1 MLFLKGH
8 GYQVVADGEDEYGNG
23 YYSQA
28 AACGFCGKEDY
39 PTWEKAGFSSFGFF
53 FPGAP
58 NADADD
64 TTTGALAQLADA
76 MIDQAP
82 ADEDN
87 SNIPAVFTYIGQFID
102 HDITANTDRDTSVS
116 NIDVPTIKPLDRATI
131 TTSIA
136 NLRTGRLDLDSL
148 YGGAAVQGEFAKKF
162 TISGLLRHP
171 VFKAKLRIGTDTTIP
186 GQVQTPP
193 DDPARDLLRLGRI
206 LQDGAITEDDILA
219 LPEDLRNQFTD
230 GDGNVNSSRAVIG
243 DDRNDENL
251 AVAQVHL
258 AMARFHNVVVD
269 HSDQIGGPGGDTS
282 EEAFK
287 FARKRV
293 RWQYQWLIV
302 NDYLPRVCDPNVL
315 SDTIRDGAPV
325 YTGFFKANGGDS
337 NRLPMPLEFSVAAF
351 RFGHTMARADYDW
364 NRFFGRNG
372 DLLPRA
378 TFQQLF
384 QFTGSGG
391 MRGAPTLP
399 SNWPADWSRMADD
412 NPPFPD
418 RFTRKIDTRLSPPL
432 LDMAN
437 APAGMNARL
446 KHLAERNLR
455 RGLLL
460 NIPSAQACL
469 YGFRHAGIDL
479 PTLSR
484 ADLEAGPGG
493 AVLKDNDLLDQV
505 PLWYYVLRE
514 AEVQRDGRSLGS
526 LGSRIVSETLVG
538 LAVCDPSS
546 YWNTAGTGP
555 DGRWHPQDNVRPK
568 NEVINSF
575 AKLLKASGV
584 L

>member
-1 MLFLKGH
+1 MLFIKGH
-8 GYQVVADGEDEYGNG
+8 GYQVVADGENECGNA

-28 AACGFCGKEDY
+28 AACGFCGNEDY
-39 PTWEKAGFSSFGFF
+39 PSWEDADFSSFGYF

-58 NADADD
+58 PANADD
-64 TTTGALAQLADA
+64 TTTGALALLADA

-82 ADEDN
+82 AVDDN

-102 HDITANTDRDTSVS
+102 HDITANTDRNTSFS
-116 NIDVPTIKPLDRATI
+116 NIDIKTI
-131 TTSIA
+131 TPLNRADIIANIA

-148 YGGAAVQGEFAKKF
+148 YGGAAVQGAFAKKF

-171 VFKAKLRIGTDTTIP
+171 VFKAKLRIGKDTTIP

-206 LQDGAITEDDILA
+206 LQDGTLSEDDILA
-219 LPEDLRNQFTD
+219 LPKDLREQFTD
-230 GDGNVNSSRAVIG
+230 GDGKVNPRRAVIG

-258 AMARFHNVVVD
+258 AMARFHNVVID
-269 HSDQIGGPGGDTS
+269 HSNSIGGPGGDTS
-282 EEAFK
+282 EEAFE
-287 FARKRV
+287 FARQQV
-293 RWQYQWLIV
+293 RWQYQWLIL
-302 NDYLPRVCDPNVL
+302 NDYLPRVCDPDVVAN
-315 SDTIRDGAPV
+315 TIRDGAPV
-325 YTGFFKANGGDS
+325 YSEFFKANGGDT
-337 NRLPMPLEFSVAAF
+337 NRLPMPLEFSVAGF

-372 DLLPRA
+372 DILPRA

-384 QFTGSGG
+384 QFTGNGD

-432 LDMAN
+432 LNMAN
-437 APAGMNARL
+437 APNGIHARL

-469 YGFRHAGIDL
+469 DGFRNAGVDL
-479 PTLSR
+479 PALSR
-484 ADLEAGPGG
+484 NDLEAGPGG
-493 AVLKDNDLLDQV
+493 AVLTDTNLIDQV

-514 AEVQRDGRSLGS
+514 AEVQRDGKSLGS
-526 LGSRIVSETLVG
+526 LGSRIVSETLIG
-538 LAVCDPSS
+538 LAVCDPAS
-546 YWNTAGTGP
+546 YWNTKGTGP
-555 DGRWHPQDNVRPK
+555 DNRWHPQDNVRPK